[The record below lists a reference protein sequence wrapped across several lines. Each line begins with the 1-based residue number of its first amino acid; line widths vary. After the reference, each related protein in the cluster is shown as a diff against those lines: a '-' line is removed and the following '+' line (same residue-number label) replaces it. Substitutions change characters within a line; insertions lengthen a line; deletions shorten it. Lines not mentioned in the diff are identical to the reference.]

1 MTDLSDRLASAA
13 ASAYAVPPEDFLA
26 TRKALVADAK
36 AAGDR
41 EGAAAIAALR
51 KPSVAAWAM
60 NAAVRA
66 DAALGAD
73 LEDLGARMRD
83 AQSRLDVA
91 VLQGLRGDREAL
103 LGRFVDAAVA
113 AGASGGRALSAAA
126 RDEVHATVVAALADA
141 AASTA
146 VTSGTLTRSL
156 SYSGFGEVDLHD
168 AVAVTSTGRVL
179 AVVRGGAG
187 GDPSALAPDG
197 ASTEGDGQGVSE
209 ARDSGEAARE
219 AAREAIREERVAALD
234 AARRALDEAEGGV
247 SAALEASRRARGRVE
262 EAEHLLVEATR
273 RLEARTAEHALADQA
288 MRAATRRHADAATE
302 VDRAAAALAE
312 LEE

>member
-1 MTDLSDRLASAA
+1 VTDLSDRLASAA

-219 AAREAIREERVAALD
+219 AIREERVAALD